1 MPSGR
6 FFHSNS
12 GPKVNQMTELDATD
26 AAAPLLTYNEA
37 VDWING
43 LIPFGIR
50 PGLERIENLMSM
62 LGNPHQR
69 LKFIHVAGT
78 NGKGSTCAF
87 LTSVLLQ
94 AGYDVGTF
102 TSPYITKFTN
112 RFQYNG
118 EDIPEEILLK
128 LSNRLHPLVME
139 MASTPLGSPT
149 MFEVSTALALLYYA
163 EECYPDVVVWET
175 GLGGRMDVTNIVAP
189 VVSVI
194 TNIGMDHTDVLGDT
208 IEQIAGEKAG
218 IIKPG
223 VPVVTCATQPEAVK
237 VIQEKAQQL
246 QSSVYLAGDQF
257 SYHRLDSNENG
268 QSFHFTGPFRDLDVR
283 IRMQGSHQC
292 DNAAAALM
300 VLELLRQYMAFM
312 LDDNDIALGL
322 ENAFWAGRFEKV
334 VDEPR
339 IVLDGAHNPEGAES
353 LAKSIMDVYPHNK
366 LILMM
371 GMLANKH
378 HEAYLQHILPL
389 VDTLILTEP
398 DFRRKMDAAELLQIV
413 ERVRPAIAKQ
423 ELEIIVEPE
432 WAKALDLLK
441 SRTEAEDLGVVSGTL
456 YLIADVRA
464 ALLHQTDS
472 EKGW

>member
-6 FFHSNS
+6 FFQSNS
-12 GPKVNQMTELDATD
+12 GPKVKHMTELNGTGVD
-26 AAAPLLTYNEA
+26 APLYTYDEA

-50 PGLERIENLMSM
+50 PGLERITELMSL

-118 EDIPEEILLK
+118 EDIPEETLLK
-128 LSNRLHPLVME
+128 LANRLHPLVTD
-139 MASTPLGSPT
+139 MASTVLGSPT

-175 GLGGRMDVTNIVAP
+175 GLGGRMDVTNIVTP

-194 TNIGMDHTDVLGDT
+194 TNIGMDHTDILGDT
-208 IEQIAGEKAG
+208 IEAIAGEKAG

-223 VPVVTCATQPEAVK
+223 VPVVTCVTQPEAIR
-237 VIQEKAQQL
+237 VIQEKAQQVR
-246 QSSVYLAGDQF
+246 STVYLSGEQF
-257 SYHRLDSNENG
+257 SYHRLDSDENG
-268 QSFHFTGPFRDLDVR
+268 QAFHFAGPFRELDAR
-283 IRMQGSHQC
+283 IRMQGIYQM
-292 DNAAAALM
+292 DNAAGALM
-300 VLELLRQYMAFM
+300 VLELLRQYMAFI
-312 LDDNDIALGL
+312 LDDRDIALGL

-334 VDEPR
+334 VHEPR

-353 LAKSIMDVYPHNK
+353 LAKSIVDVYPHNK
-366 LILMM
+366 LNLMM

-413 ERVRPAIAKQ
+413 ERLRPAIAK
-423 ELEIIVEPE
+423 ENLEIIVEPD